1 MAIPGI
7 SGCSVARLVLALTGL
22 CGMTMGWA
30 QSIDIELNKFE
41 SQPEACRAY
50 MVFRN
55 STEQTFDAFKLDMVM
70 FDQEGLINRR
80 LALDV
85 APLRADK
92 TSVKLFDIEGLPC
105 EQINQ
110 ILINDVIE
118 CAARGG
124 GDPDCVTLLETSS
137 RNATA
142 LIK

>member
-1 MAIPGI
+1 MTTPKAMG
-7 SGCSVARLVLALTGL
+7 VVLALFGL
-22 CGMTMGWA
+22 QAAGTLWA
-30 QSIDIELNKFE
+30 QNIGIELNKFE
-41 SQPEACRAY
+41 NQDNACRAY

-55 STEQTFDAFKLDMVM
+55 TTDQTFEAFKLDMVM
-70 FDQEGLINRR
+70 FDQDGLINRR

-105 EQINQ
+105 EDINQ

-118 CAARGG
+118 CAIASGE
-124 GDPDCVTLLETSS
+124 GDPDCVALLETSS

>member
-1 MAIPGI
+1 MTTPRAMG
-7 SGCSVARLVLALTGL
+7 VVLALVGL
-22 CGMTMGWA
+22 LGAATLWA
-30 QSIDIELNKFE
+30 QNIGIELNKFE
-41 SQPEACRAY
+41 NQANACRAY

-55 STEQTFDAFKLDMVM
+55 TTDQTFEAFKLDMVM

-105 EQINQ
+105 DDINQ

-118 CAARGG
+118 CAASGEG
-124 GDPDCVTLLETSS
+124 NPDCVGLLETSS